1 MPLMWRDLIASLATD
16 VTFAPGA
23 TESSIAATEDALAVR
38 FPDQLRSMLLESNGV
53 LGEYDLGWYGASIEF
68 ETTTLIS
75 AIIGISLTS
84 TCHSNICCFCGRWQ
98 RRPVRLSHS
107 KR

>member
-1 MPLMWRDLIASLATD
+1 MWRDLIASLATD

-23 TESSIAATEDALAVR
+23 TESSIAATEDALAVQ

-53 LGEYDLGWYGASIEF
+53 LGEYDLGLVWSVDRIRDDNLDFRNNRDFADHYMPF
-68 ETTTLIS
+68 EHL
-75 AIIGISLTS
+75 LF
-84 TCHSNICCFCGRWQ
+84 FCGRWQ